1 MTFNNMNESSM
12 KQKESLMNETDATTD
27 TIPKAKDK
35 LRNKLYLCK
44 TCVIRFSCD
53 VHNVALSYFYKSV
66 IIIVICLAVI
76 TGLGVALHTATNNSQ
91 VR

>member
-12 KQKESLMNETDATTD
+12 QQKEILVNETDV

-44 TCVIRFSCD
+44 KCAFTFSCD

-66 IIIVICLAVI
+66 AFIVICLAVI
-76 TGLGVALHTATNNSQ
+76 TGLGVALQTATNNSQ